1 MATPATTIRLLAC
14 FAVAACLLMVHS
26 GSRLVSGPERI
37 RSGKLEQADEEVG
50 ALRRQL
56 EAARAEAAA
65 AATEARAATRRAEAA
80 EAAEAKALAQAAAAA
95 LPRRTASSGPGEG
108 LSGLEEA
115 NGRLLSR
122 DDILARVPV
131 GQPAFFTVANS
142 AYADLAE
149 NWALLLRP
157 LLRGTTAGHMFVAS
171 LDGALATRLL
181 ARRLPTLRV
190 GLGSNDTGRAPPQS
204 KAPPV
209 EVSANF
215 RLKFSMFRAYGVT
228 KADLIVWLLRAGRP
242 AVVSDVD
249 CAWLSRPQAS
259 VSGKPGENDCDH
271 GCAGAVDDQLT
282 FNQIVAGSPT
292 KGKGEPI
299 YPLRAAGDGG
309 RVVFDGSHRR
319 KIGPVSARV
328 ICSGHVFHVQQA
340 VRISANLGESRAIS
354 ANLGQ
359 SNGCRPSSLARAS

>member
-1 MATPATTIRLLAC
+1 MSSRPRQQPRQPDPCIGRGAMATPATTIRLLAC

-26 GSRLVSGPERI
+26 GSRLVAGPERI
-37 RSGKLEQADEEVG
+37 RSGKLERADEEVG

-108 LSGLEEA
+108 LSGFEEA

-215 RLKFSMFRAYGVT
+215 RLKFSMFRARDSRQI
-228 KADLIVWLLRAGRP
+228 AAEPAARRSRRP
-242 AVVSDVD
+242 A
-249 CAWLSRPQAS
+249 
-259 VSGKPGENDCDH
+259 
-271 GCAGAVDDQLT
+271 
-282 FNQIVAGSPT
+282 
-292 KGKGEPI
+292 
-299 YPLRAAGDGG
+299 RAAPRRRLWGDQGGPHCVASASWPAGG
-309 RVVFDGSHRR
+309 RVGRR
-319 KIGPVSARV
+319 LRV
-328 ICSGHVFHVQQA
+328 A
-340 VRISANLGESRAIS
+340 
-354 ANLGQ
+354 
-359 SNGCRPSSLARAS
+359 LAAAGLN